1 MIPETP
7 EAQRE
12 RDRCPVCRSPHRQM
26 IERMRQEE
34 RAAYTEIYRVLQ
46 SDGAISLRWLT
57 RHFTRGH
64 QFLALADGPQ
74 LPGWLVG
81 DDSEFQRYRRDQGYC
96 RTIEDLCPHVPA
108 GTVSTCEQVRHPEC
122 ERFRLH
128 TLRERLI
135 DAEAR
140 NASPP
145 LAAPATGAERVALTE
160 PLVPQQSL
168 EVEAKTGQQRGIF
181 SSTVLTIDASQ
192 LVIGVPT
199 RLQEAMALVA
209 GDRITV
215 SYQGRVSK
223 YVFETAVRSVREGR
237 VNLEPP
243 GTVGIA
249 SRRSP
254 RVPLRDSTVR
264 IRRVEHG
271 NEELTGTALDA
282 SMQGVR
288 VVMSMGLPQWERV
301 RVFVSLPDGPLEV
314 DGEVIRVERLGA
326 GQVAHGIYFTSL
338 SQQDTA
344 RLRRLGG

>member
-12 RDRCPVCRSPHRQM
+12 RERCPVCRSPHRPM
-26 IERMRQEE
+26 IERMRQDE
-34 RAAYTEIYRVLQ
+34 RAAYTEIHRILQ
-46 SDGAISLRWLT
+46 PDAAISLRWLV

-64 QFLALADGPQ
+64 QFAAPSDGPQ
-74 LPGWLVG
+74 LPGWLV
-81 DDSEFQRYRRDQGYC
+81 DDDGELQRYRRDEGYC
-96 RTIEDLCPHVPA
+96 RTIEDLCPHVPPA
-108 GTVSTCEQVRHPEC
+108 TVSTCEQVRHPEC

-135 DAEAR
+135 DVEAR

-145 LAAPATGAERVALTE
+145 LAAPVGSERVALTE
-160 PLVPQQSL
+160 PLVRHQSL
-168 EVEAKTGQQRGIF
+168 EVEVKTGQQRGIF
-181 SSTVLTIDASQ
+181 ASTVLAIDASQ
-192 LVIGVPT
+192 LVIDVPT
-199 RLQEAMALVA
+199 RLQETMALAA
-209 GDRITV
+209 GDRIAV

-223 YVFETAVRSVREGR
+223 YVFETVVRSVREGR

-254 RVPLRDSTVR
+254 RVLLRDSTVR
-264 IRRVEHG
+264 VRRVEHG
-271 NEELTGTALDA
+271 NEELTGTAMDA

-288 VVMSMGLPQWERV
+288 VVMSMGLSQWERV
-301 RVFVSLPDGPLEV
+301 RISMSLPDGPLDV
-314 DGEVIRVERLGA
+314 DGEVVRVERLGA
-326 GQVAHGIYFTSL
+326 AQIAHGIYFTSL